1 MKKGFWNKVFADAC
15 LYFTVA
21 AAVIFVICLMMT
33 TSNVYEQLFSAFRML
48 MLLGFCFV
56 LSLANRL
63 LASEKTNEFT
73 KLLIH
78 AVLTFS
84 GFFLLIYKP
93 LVDDN
98 IYQAELASS
107 SYVAPN
113 IFVVFG
119 IVAVVYSLIYGI
131 SFSIRSKENK
141 TKNKNSEYKSVY
153 KSSK

>member
-1 MKKGFWNKVFADAC
+1 MKKGFWNKVLADTC

-21 AAVIFVICLMMT
+21 SAVIFVIYLMMT
-33 TSNVYEQLFSAFRML
+33 VSNVYEQLFSAFRML
-48 MLLGFCFV
+48 TLLGFCFV
-56 LSLANRL
+56 LSVANRSL
-63 LASEKTNEFT
+63 ESEKTNEFT
-73 KLLIH
+73 KLLVH

-98 IYQAELASS
+98 SYQAELASG

-131 SFSIRSKENK
+131 SFSVRSKKKK
-141 TKNKNSEYKSVY
+141 TQNKNSEYKSVY
-153 KSSK
+153 RSSK

>member
-1 MKKGFWNKVFADAC
+1 MKKGFWTKVFEDTC

-21 AAVIFVICLMMT
+21 SAVIFVICLMMT
-33 TSNVYEQLFSAFRML
+33 RSTVYGQLFSAFRML

-56 LSLANRL
+56 LAIANRS

-78 AVLTFS
+78 ATLTFS

-93 LVDDN
+93 LIDDN

-113 IFVVFG
+113 VFVVFG

-131 SFSIRSKENK
+131 SFSIRSKEKK

>member
-1 MKKGFWNKVFADAC
+1 MKKGFWNKVLADTC

-21 AAVIFVICLMMT
+21 SAVIFVIYLMMT
-33 TSNVYEQLFSAFRML
+33 VSNVYEQLFSAFRML

-56 LSLANRL
+56 LSVANRSL
-63 LASEKTNEFT
+63 ESEKTNEFT
-73 KLLIH
+73 KLLVH

-98 IYQAELASS
+98 SYQAELASG

-119 IVAVVYSLIYGI
+119 IVAVIYSLIYGI
-131 SFSIRSKENK
+131 SFSLLKFG
-141 TKNKNSEYKSVY
+141 
-153 KSSK
+153 